1 MKPSARWH
9 DVYEIE
15 PQRASIPAHSYV
27 YATVTFSPPSMQ
39 TYNATLEAAVDGM
52 PSAMSKYRNLT
63 FDIQGEGNLPR
74 INVARPTAR
83 NKKGAPVLLFRRL
96 LLGRTQ
102 VWKGRDTACDN
113 TNHCVTNGFN
123 SNIKWFS
130 VEDRSNSNSALS
142 KCLIL

>member
-1 MKPSARWH
+1 
-9 DVYEIE
+9 
-15 PQRASIPAHSYV
+15 
-27 YATVTFSPPSMQ
+27 
-39 TYNATLEAAVDGM
+39 M

-102 VWKGRDTACDN
+102 VSKQVYECTAMQE
-113 TNHCVTNGFN
+113 F
-123 SNIKWFS
+123 
-130 VEDRSNSNSALS
+130 A
-142 KCLIL
+142 

>member
-1 MKPSARWH
+1 MKPQSLKPSARWH

-27 YATVTFSPPSMQ
+27 YATVTFTPPSMQ

-63 FDIQGEGNLPR
+63 FDIQGEGNLPG

-102 VWKGRDTACDN
+102 VSKQVYECTAMQE
-113 TNHCVTNGFN
+113 F
-123 SNIKWFS
+123 
-130 VEDRSNSNSALS
+130 A
-142 KCLIL
+142 

>member
-27 YATVTFSPPSMQ
+27 YTTVTFTPPSMQ

-74 INVARPTAR
+74 ITVVRPTVR
-83 NKKGAPVLLFRRL
+83 NKKGAPVLLYRRL
-96 LLGRTQ
+96 LLGRSQ
-102 VWKGRDTACDN
+102 VRKET
-113 TNHCVTNGFN
+113 
-123 SNIKWFS
+123 
-130 VEDRSNSNSALS
+130 RSTR
-142 KCLIL
+142 